1 MKRFFM
7 LLLLI
12 GVCSVPPIL
21 IAGPVGIAVHD
32 STFASG
38 ATVYIPVRVDTT
50 VTDSNVVSY
59 QIDLSYSSSVMLI
72 DSVIMSGTMTNGWLT
87 TFHLYAGRITVA
99 GSNGTPLTGKGILFY
114 LRAKMFVYYSLN
126 YASITFNSA
135 VLNEGKPTTV
145 TRNGNFTIT
154 ASPVITVYP
163 DNVVLTV
170 GDAQQFSVSGGT
182 APYTY
187 STTNTSVAT
196 INSSGMLTALHA
208 GFCRVV
214 AVDQNHV
221 VDTSQQVEVR
231 AYKLSIRDTSY
242 FQGKTFLLPIYISDL
257 SLVDIYSGTF
267 TLTFSQSIL
276 QATGI
281 TSQTGTLLAS
291 YGAPIVKTTASTISV
306 AFAGTTRL
314 NGIGNSVLMYIQF
327 QVSNS
332 NPYSTSIQFS
342 NFIMNESITGTNRD
356 GNFTVIPH
364 PTFTVSP
371 STGTLVYGDSL
382 QFSVGSGAALPVVW
396 SVSDN
401 SLASISSGGWLKVKK
416 GGTVVVS
423 ATDAVGGTG
432 SSGNI
437 SLYDLRVQV
446 LNASGAAG
454 DTVNVNVQLSS
465 AAFGFSSFQFS
476 MAYSQPYI
484 IPIGFIGGALYQN
497 WSVVAGNPTPG
508 TVNIAGASTTV
519 VLSQGILLTA
529 RFRISPGTGN
539 GSYAINLANL
549 IFNEGNPIGLITNG
563 YIIVTNPTDVRE
575 YRSGVPNQFALSQNY
590 PNPFNP
596 STMIRY
602 DLPKSEQVVIKV
614 YDIVGREI
622 STLVDSRQEAGF
634 KEVQWNASNLPSGI
648 YFYRISAGN
657 FSDVKKMM
665 IVK

>member
-1 MKRFFM
+1 MKPFFM
-7 LLLLI
+7 LLFLI
-12 GVCSVPPIL
+12 GVCLVPSIL
-21 IAGPVGIAVHD
+21 MAGPVGIAVHD

-87 TFHLYAGRITVA
+87 TFHLYPGRITIA
-99 GSNGTPLTGKGILFY
+99 GSSGTALTGKGILFY
-114 LRAKMFVYYSLN
+114 LRAKMFVFYSLN
-126 YASITFNSA
+126 YASVTFNSA
-135 VLNEGKPTTV
+135 ALNEGKPATV

-154 ASPVITVYP
+154 ASPIITVAP

-182 APYTY
+182 APYTW
-187 STTNTSVAT
+187 STTNSSIAT
-196 INSSGMLTALHA
+196 INSSGILTAVHA

-242 FQGKTFLLPIYISDL
+242 FQGQTFLLPIYISDL
-257 SLVDIYSGTF
+257 SLVNIYSGTF
-267 TLTFSQSIL
+267 TLTFNQSIL
-276 QATGI
+276 QATG

-291 YGAPIVKTTASTISV
+291 YGAPVVKITSSTISV

-342 NFIMNESITGTNRD
+342 NFLMNETITGTNRD

-371 STGTLVYGDSL
+371 STGTIVYGDSL
-382 QFSVGSGAALPVVW
+382 QFSVGSGAVQPVVW
-396 SVSDN
+396 SVSDT
-401 SLASISSGGWLKVKK
+401 SRASISSAGWLKVKK

-432 SSGNI
+432 SSGNV
-437 SLYDLRVQV
+437 SLYDMRVQV

-454 DTVNVNVQLSS
+454 DTVSVNVQLST

-476 MAYSQPYI
+476 LSYSQPYI
-484 IPIGFIGGALYQN
+484 TPIDIVGGALYQN
-497 WSVVAGNPTPG
+497 WSVVAGNPSPG
-508 TVNIAGASTTV
+508 TVNIAGASTTT

-529 RFRISPGTGN
+529 RFRITPGTGN

-549 IFNEGNPIGLITNG
+549 IFNEGNPIGLVSNG
-563 YIIVTNPTDVRE
+563 NIIVTNPTDVRE
-575 YRSGVPNQFALSQNY
+575 YRSGIPNQFALEQNY

-596 STMIRY
+596 STLIRY
-602 DLPKSEQVVIKV
+602 DLPKSEQVVVKV

-634 KEVQWNASNLPSGI
+634 REVQWNASNLPSGI
-648 YFYRISAGN
+648 YFYRISAGT
-657 FSDVKKMM
+657 FTDTKKTMLVK
-665 IVK
+665 